1 MTKFKKPFSPN
12 YLKMK
17 IVICFLLALA
27 GVSSVD
33 VKSLLDTTYTD
44 GSGNNVTLSDLSGKY
59 IGLYFSASWCGGC
72 RKFTPIMADIYNK
85 IHVDKKW
92 EVIWVTHDKNETDAD
107 EYFKEMPWIRLP
119 WSEVA
124 TRGASMFKL
133 TKQHFIPSVTMIDLS
148 FNVIN
153 PEASLDIEFEQDDF
167 PWAKRCYV

>member
-1 MTKFKKPFSPN
+1 
-12 YLKMK
+12 MK
-17 IVICFLLALA
+17 IAICFLLALA

-44 GSGNNVTLSDLSGKY
+44 GSGNKVTLSDLSGKY

-92 EVIWVTHDKNETDAD
+92 EVIWVTHDKNEADAD

-133 TKQHFIPSVTMIDLS
+133 TKRSYIPSLTMISPD
-148 FNVIN
+148 FKMVNA
-153 PEASLDIEFEQDDF
+153 EAVSDTKDDPDGF
-167 PWAKRCYV
+167 PWPWP